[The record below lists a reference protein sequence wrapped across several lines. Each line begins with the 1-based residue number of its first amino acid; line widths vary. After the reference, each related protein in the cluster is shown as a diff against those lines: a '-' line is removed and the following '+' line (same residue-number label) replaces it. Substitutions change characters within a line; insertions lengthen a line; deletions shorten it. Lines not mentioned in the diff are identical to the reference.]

1 MDMTYQK
8 SNKNRAVFLDRD
20 GTINEEVGYLS
31 QPENIRILPD
41 APDAIKLLKEAGYK
55 VLVIT
60 NQSGVA
66 RGYYT
71 EDDVQL
77 INKKINEH
85 LMQSGASID
94 GFFYC
99 PHHPDGII
107 AEYSYACK
115 CRKPEGGMVLEAADK
130 FNLDLTKSFIIGD
143 KLSDL
148 QMAESLGA
156 RAVLVLTGYGK
167 REMEKY
173 RNNSSFEIHYIA
185 KNLLNAAHWIVKQT

>member
-1 MDMTYQK
+1 MAMNYQE
-8 SNKNRAVFLDRD
+8 SNKCRAVFLDRD
-20 GTINEEVGYLS
+20 GTVNEEVGYLS

-41 APDAIKLLKEAGYK
+41 VPNAIRLLKEAGYK

-77 INKKINEH
+77 INKKINEQ

-107 AEYSYACK
+107 AKYSYTCK
-115 CRKPEGGMVLEAADK
+115 CRKPESGMILEAADK
-130 FNLDLTKSFIIGD
+130 FSLDLTKSFIIGD

-156 RAVLVLTGYGK
+156 RAVLVLTGYGE
-167 REMEKY
+167 REKEKY
-173 RNNSSFEIHYIA
+173 RNNSSFVIHYIA
-185 KNLLNAAHWIVKQT
+185 KDLLNAAHWIVKQT

>member
-1 MDMTYQK
+1 MVYQE

-41 APDAIKLLKEAGYK
+41 VTEAIKMLKAAEYK
-55 VLVIT
+55 ILVVS

-77 INKKINEH
+77 INEKINQL
-85 LMQSGASID
+85 LMQSGTSID
-94 GFFYC
+94 AFFYC
-99 PHHPDGII
+99 PHHSNGVI
-107 AEYSYACK
+107 AKYSYACH
-115 CRKPEGGMVLEAADK
+115 CRKPESGLILEAAEQ

-148 QMAESLGA
+148 QMAEYLGA
-156 RAVLVLTGYGK
+156 RTILVLTGYGK
-167 REMEKY
+167 QEWEKY
-173 RNNSSFEIHYIA
+173 QDTSSFVIHYIA
-185 KNLLNAAHWIVKQT
+185 KDLLNAAHWIVKQT